1 MKTFAL
7 LVALIMGMVV
17 NANGTEIHAT
27 MNEIGGD
34 TMITCVPHADVEIE
48 KAYISLYVSD
58 GQELFISRREMEVS
72 YDNVATYELSG
83 THNTVEGKCK
93 FIMSEGDIKIT
104 REEFAISMN

>member
-1 MKTFAL
+1 MRSLIIL
-7 LVALIMGMVV
+7 LAMIVGLAG
-17 NANGTEIHAT
+17 NANSGEIQTTMTEVDG
-27 MNEIGGD
+27 N
-34 TMITCVPHADVEIE
+34 TMITCVSNGDGEVE

-93 FIMSEGDIKIT
+93 FIMSEDDIKIT
-104 REEFAISMN
+104 REEFTISMN